1 MITAFEAFL
10 IIKRLKL
17 PLIDIYLHGTCSF
30 EVLTQSLQNCSE
42 PTSIIKKTCWAIIL
56 DLNEL
61 TLLTTLETNL
71 RLCIFN
77 EKTVF
82 RGNVVALSE
91 YNLNLGNVLAC

>member
-30 EVLTQSLQNCSE
+30 EVLTQSLENCPES
-42 PTSIIKKTCWAIIL
+42 TSTIKKTGWAIIL
-56 DLNEL
+56 DLNDL

-71 RLCIFN
+71 RLCILN

-82 RGNVVALSE
+82 CGNMVALSE
-91 YNLNLGNVLAC
+91 HNLNFGNVLAC